1 MIENLE
7 YQMRTNL
14 AILFPSSEY
23 YPRGSSRI
31 HDVVLDS
38 REVESQNATI
48 AMNIILRKSNN
59 NNNNNK
65 TLFLC
70 DYACWL
76 KIFLRINK
84 LLVEVLKILVSP
96 E

>member
-23 YPRGSSRI
+23 YPRGLSRI

-48 AMNIILRKSNN
+48 AMNIILRKS
-59 NNNNNK
+59 NNNNK